1 MSGSSRPRRTRSG
14 ASGTCAEF
22 DCNDGTDCPDYMKD
36 DLDGLAVRVLD
47 KLRVK
52 FGSGH
57 VNSGYRHR
65 AYNAAVGGEPN
76 SYHIYDLRKSQPA
89 ADCTFATGSP
99 SQWAAYARSLN
110 VGGVGQY
117 STFVHCD
124 TGPRR
129 DWWG

>member
-1 MSGSSRPRRTRSG
+1 
-14 ASGTCAEF
+14 
-22 DCNDGTDCPDYMKD
+22 MKD

-76 SYHIYDLRKSQPA
+76 
-89 ADCTFATGSP
+89 
-99 SQWAAYARSLN
+99 
-110 VGGVGQY
+110 
-117 STFVHCD
+117 
-124 TGPRR
+124 
-129 DWWG
+129 